1 MLKLFKFLSAIIF
14 SLLMLSCSLKYDE
27 AANTENISPELQ
39 FTKVDYKRYKEKK
52 LDTEIKADQLE
63 RYRND
68 GSAYA
73 RNTEFY
79 AWNKEQNLTT
89 EGSCALLGI
98 DSEND
103 IYTLFNSIF
112 LHNIEQNFQ
121 LKASNLKWNGK
132 TEQLTSGI
140 NDTVYLIRDDI
151 EIEGTGFSA
160 SGISR
165 SFNFE
170 NSISGTI
177 FTEEDKKNNEQE
189 EEESVN
195 EETEEAE

>member
-1 MLKLFKFLSAIIF
+1 MLKLSSIFAAILF
-14 SLLMLSCSLKYDE
+14 SSLLLPSCSLKYDE
-27 AANTENISPELQ
+27 PVNTESLSPELQ
-39 FTKVDYKRYKEKK
+39 FINVDYKRYKNKK
-52 LDTEIKADQLE
+52 LDTQIKADILE

-73 RNTEFY
+73 KNAEFF
-79 AWNKEQNLTT
+79 AWNDKSELTT

-98 DSEND
+98 DSQND

-121 LKASNLKWNGK
+121 LKATNLKWNGK
-132 TEQLTSGI
+132 TEQLSSGK
-140 NDTVYLIRDDI
+140 NDTVYLIRNDI

-165 SFNFE
+165 SFTF
-170 NSISGTI
+170 
-177 FTEEDKKNNEQE
+177 
-189 EEESVN
+189 EESVSGVIIT
-195 EETEEAE
+195 EDKETEGEEEQDEEIQ

>member
-1 MLKLFKFLSAIIF
+1 MLKLSSIFAAILF
-14 SLLMLSCSLKYDE
+14 SSLLLPSCSLKYDE
-27 AANTENISPELQ
+27 PVNTESLSPELQ
-39 FTKVDYKRYKEKK
+39 FINVDYKRYKNKK
-52 LDTEIKADQLE
+52 LDTQIKADILE

-73 RNTEFY
+73 KNAEFF
-79 AWNKEQNLTT
+79 AWNDKSELTT

-98 DSEND
+98 DSQND

-121 LKASNLKWNGK
+121 LKATNLKWNGK
-132 TEQLTSGI
+132 TEQLSSGK
-140 NDTVYLIRDDI
+140 NDTVYLIRNDI

-165 SFNFE
+165 SFTF
-170 NSISGTI
+170 
-177 FTEEDKKNNEQE
+177 
-189 EEESVN
+189 EESVSGVIIA
-195 EETEEAE
+195 EDKETEGEEEQDEEIQ

>member
-1 MLKLFKFLSAIIF
+1 MKLSSIFAAILF
-14 SLLMLSCSLKYDE
+14 SSLLLPSCSLKYDE
-27 AANTENISPELQ
+27 PVNTESLSPELQ
-39 FTKVDYKRYKEKK
+39 FINVDYKRYKNKK
-52 LDTEIKADQLE
+52 LDTQIKADILE

-73 RNTEFY
+73 KNAEFF
-79 AWNKEQNLTT
+79 AWNDKSELTT

-98 DSEND
+98 DSQND

-121 LKASNLKWNGK
+121 LKATNLKWNGK
-132 TEQLTSGI
+132 TEQLSSGK
-140 NDTVYLIRDDI
+140 NDTVYLIRNDI

-165 SFNFE
+165 SFTF
-170 NSISGTI
+170 
-177 FTEEDKKNNEQE
+177 
-189 EEESVN
+189 EESVSGVIIT
-195 EETEEAE
+195 EDKETEGEEEQDEEIQ

>member
-1 MLKLFKFLSAIIF
+1 MLKCFNIIPAILFS
-14 SLLMLSCSLKYDE
+14 SLLLPSCSLKYDE
-27 AANTENISPELQ
+27 PVNTKSLSPELQ
-39 FTKVDYKRYKEKK
+39 FTKVDYKRYKGKK
-52 LDTEIKADQLE
+52 LDTQIKADVLE
-63 RYRND
+63 RYRDD

-73 RNTEFY
+73 KNATFY
-79 AWNKEQNLTT
+79 AWNEKSELTT

-98 DSEND
+98 DSQND

-121 LKASNLKWNGK
+121 LKATNLKWNGK
-132 TEQLTSGI
+132 TEQLSSGK

-165 SFNFE
+165 SFTFDE
-170 NSISGTI
+170 SVSGVIIT
-177 FTEEDKKNNEQE
+177 EDKETEGE
-189 EEESVN
+189 EEQH
-195 EETEEAE
+195 EEIQ

>member
-1 MLKLFKFLSAIIF
+1 MLKLSSIFAAILF
-14 SLLMLSCSLKYDE
+14 SSILLPSCSLKYDE
-27 AANTENISPELQ
+27 PVNTESLSPELQ
-39 FTKVDYKRYKEKK
+39 FTNVDYKRYKNKK
-52 LDTEIKADQLE
+52 LDTQIKADILE

-73 RNTEFY
+73 KNAEFF
-79 AWNKEQNLTT
+79 AWNDKSELTT

-98 DSEND
+98 DSQSD

-121 LKASNLKWNGK
+121 LKATNLKWNGK
-132 TEQLTSGI
+132 TEQLSSGKT
-140 NDTVYLIRDDI
+140 DTVYLIRDDI

-165 SFNFE
+165 SFTF
-170 NSISGTI
+170 
-177 FTEEDKKNNEQE
+177 
-189 EEESVN
+189 EESVSGVIIA
-195 EETEEAE
+195 EDKETEGEEEQDEGIQ

>member
-1 MLKLFKFLSAIIF
+1 MKLSSIFAAILF
-14 SLLMLSCSLKYDE
+14 SSLLLPSCSLKYDE
-27 AANTENISPELQ
+27 PVNTESLSPELQ
-39 FTKVDYKRYKEKK
+39 FINVDYKRYKNKK
-52 LDTEIKADQLE
+52 LDTQIKADILE

-73 RNTEFY
+73 KNAEFF
-79 AWNKEQNLTT
+79 AWNDKSELTT

-98 DSEND
+98 DSQND

-121 LKASNLKWNGK
+121 LKATNLKWNGK
-132 TEQLTSGI
+132 TEQLSSGK
-140 NDTVYLIRDDI
+140 NDTVYLIRNDI

-165 SFNFE
+165 SFTF
-170 NSISGTI
+170 
-177 FTEEDKKNNEQE
+177 
-189 EEESVN
+189 EESVSGVIIA
-195 EETEEAE
+195 EDKETEGEEEQDEEIQ

>member
-1 MLKLFKFLSAIIF
+1 MLKLSSIFAAILF
-14 SLLMLSCSLKYDE
+14 SSLLLPSCSLKYDE
-27 AANTENISPELQ
+27 PVNTESLSPELQ
-39 FTKVDYKRYKEKK
+39 FTNVDYKRYKNKK
-52 LDTEIKADQLE
+52 LDTQIKADILE

-73 RNTEFY
+73 KNAEFF
-79 AWNKEQNLTT
+79 AWNDKSELTT

-98 DSEND
+98 DSQND

-121 LKASNLKWNGK
+121 LKATNLKWNGK
-132 TEQLTSGI
+132 TEQLSSGKT
-140 NDTVYLIRDDI
+140 DTVYLIRDDI

-165 SFNFE
+165 SFTF
-170 NSISGTI
+170 
-177 FTEEDKKNNEQE
+177 
-189 EEESVN
+189 EESVSGVIIT
-195 EETEEAE
+195 EDKETEGEEEQDEGIQ